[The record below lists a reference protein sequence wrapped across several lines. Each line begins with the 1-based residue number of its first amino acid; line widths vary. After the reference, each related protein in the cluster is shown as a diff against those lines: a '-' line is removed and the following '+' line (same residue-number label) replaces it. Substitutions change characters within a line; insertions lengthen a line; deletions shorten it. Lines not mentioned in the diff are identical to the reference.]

1 MRRYRACREQFGV
14 ETKREN
20 ILRVNKWVLW
30 DIYNLRIYNLC
41 VQMKMW
47 WDIIVWDL
55 NENSAL
61 ILRILN
67 SFHVQKDCLHVL
79 ISTFSK
85 HFCIYI
91 YIHTH
96 THINIHRYIYI
107 YIYIYIFI
115 YIYINIY
122 IYIYKL
128 RMSYTNAKIHV

>member
-55 NENSAL
+55 
-61 ILRILN
+61 
-67 SFHVQKDCLHVL
+67 C
-79 ISTFSK
+79 SK

-107 YIYIYIFI
+107 YIYINIYLFI
-115 YIYINIY
+115 YI
-122 IYIYKL
+122 
-128 RMSYTNAKIHV
+128 

>member
-20 ILRVNKWVLW
+20 ILRVLW

-107 YIYIYIFI
+107 YIYIYIYKYIFI